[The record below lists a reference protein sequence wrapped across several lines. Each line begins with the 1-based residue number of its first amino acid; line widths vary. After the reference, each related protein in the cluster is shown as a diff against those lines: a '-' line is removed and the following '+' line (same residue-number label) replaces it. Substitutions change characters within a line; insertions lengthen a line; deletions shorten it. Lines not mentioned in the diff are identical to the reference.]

1 MAQKVLNAISTVGET
16 TTEVVEA
23 ADTGKEFRITYTS
36 GAGDLDYRPAGH
48 GDYIPLA
55 KLESAVPGKG
65 QYSQKFV
72 TGDLIRVTSTVATG
86 RVIIDTVE

>member
-1 MAQKVLNAISTVGET
+1 MAQKVLNAITAAGET
-16 TTEVVEA
+16 TTHVVLVD
-23 ADTGKEFRITYTS
+23 DTGKEFRVTYTD
-36 GAGDLDYRPAGH
+36 GTGNLDYRPAGH

-55 KLESAVPGKG
+55 SLSSVIPGQG
-65 QYSQKFV
+65 QYQQKFV